1 MLYEHINPFELLL
14 CRIAITFYQAFK
26 SYDESGSVKKI
37 TCLKYLVL
45 ANMLMKSS
53 VDPFEAQEVC
63 VLSLIHI

>member
-1 MLYEHINPFELLL
+1 MFIDFVFNNMLNEHNIL
-14 CRIAITFYQAFK
+14 QAFK

-53 VDPFEAQEVC
+53 VDPFEAQEVGA
-63 VLSLIHI
+63 V